1 MLEDMDRK
9 ISKIEEVIEK
19 LLHHHTVARVVIM
32 STKGSAPRK
41 AHSQMIVTE
50 KQVFGSIGGGQLEYK
65 VTAICQQ
72 RLLTIQKFERE
83 VRSFAL
89 GPSLGQCCGGSVRA
103 LIEYF
108 HLSDLSKI
116 EKLNQGEFLI
126 HELNTNAF
134 PYEGNQLSRL
144 DEKKFFQER
153 SFEKNTNL
161 YIWGAGHTGRE
172 IMSST
177 KSLPLNR
184 YWIDIAKERFPE
196 TIDPDI
202 NILWANDPT
211 RLVKSFPS
219 GGIHLILTHSHA
231 LDLAL
236 IQSLLKENNFYKLGL
251 IGSLTKKARF
261 NSQLLKIGFTSDDID
276 KIVCPIGLSE
286 IEGYE
291 PFRIAI
297 SVAGQ
302 ISNWTL

>member
-1 MLEDMDRK
+1 MLADMDRK
-9 ISKIEEVIEK
+9 FSKIEDVIEK
-19 LLHHHTVARVVIM
+19 LLNHHMLARVVII

-65 VTAICQQ
+65 ITSICQQ
-72 RLLTIQKFERE
+72 RLLTIKKFERE

-134 PYEGNQLSRL
+134 PYEGSQLSSL
-144 DEKKFFQER
+144 DENKFFQEQA
-153 SFEKNTNL
+153 FEKNTNL

-202 NILWANDPT
+202 NMIWANDPT
-211 RLVKSFPS
+211 RLVKRFPS

-251 IGSLTKKARF
+251 IGSITKKARF

-276 KIVCPIGLSE
+276 KIVCPIGLPE

>member
-1 MLEDMDRK
+1 MLADMDRK

-19 LLHHHTVARVVIM
+19 LLHHHKVARVVIM

-196 TIDPDI
+196 TIEPDI

-236 IQSLLKENNFYKLGL
+236 IQSLLRENNFYKLGL

-286 IEGYE
+286 I
-291 PFRIAI
+291 
-297 SVAGQ
+297 
-302 ISNWTL
+302 